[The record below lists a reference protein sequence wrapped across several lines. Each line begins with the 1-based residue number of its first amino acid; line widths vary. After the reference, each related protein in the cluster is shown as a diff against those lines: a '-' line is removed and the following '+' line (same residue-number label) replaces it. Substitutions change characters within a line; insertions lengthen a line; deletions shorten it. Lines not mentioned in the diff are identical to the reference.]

1 MSERDLKRE
10 IAQARRRAR
19 EDALASY
26 VTVIEVAAALKR
38 TQSAVLKRARA
49 EAWPSERWPGGSGG
63 GRLVFLRHRLPD
75 DVLLVLSETPG
86 VRRRDD
92 AHVKPGALGP
102 MIFRAGVPRFL
113 GARALA
119 TFVGLTVRAVQ
130 KRAKAER
137 WPFVFGRATDPKGY
151 GYLFDTF
158 GLPDDLQGLLRGL
171 VIDGRSPPR
180 RGSVGAPGRDQAP
193 ARSEVLEAWH
203 RYDAAAPRQ
212 NFRRIAAMRVEIL
225 REVETL
231 VRDGHPERDACD
243 QVALRVE
250 YSSAT
255 IQRWRGACRGAHP
268 GDWVALVA
276 PRWKGRT
283 ATATIPAEAW
293 EAFKADYLARSA
305 RKVGVAYG
313 QLRARAAMEGWKA
326 PSLRTLQRR
335 LSGELSR
342 LDKRPPGWRRAR

>member
-19 EDALASY
+19 GDAVASC
-26 VTVIEVAAALKR
+26 VSAVEIAAALSV
-38 TQSAVLKRARA
+38 TPRAIRLRA
-49 EAWPSERWPGGSGG
+49 KTESWPSELWPGKGG
-63 GRLVFLRHRLPD
+63 HTLMFPRRRLPAD
-75 DVLLVLSETPG
+75 IQAVLDRSLTVSKMG
-86 VRRRDD
+86 GAR
-92 AHVKPGALGP
+92 VKPSESGP
-102 MIFRAGVPRFL
+102 MAFRAGVPRFL
-113 GARALA
+113 GARSLAALI
-119 TFVGLTVRAVQ
+119 GLTVRAVQ

-137 WPFVFGRATDPKGY
+137 WPFVFGRATDPKGH
-151 GYLFDTF
+151 GYLFDTL
-158 GLPDDLQGLLRGL
+158 GLPDDLQRLLRGL
-171 VIDGRSPPR
+171 VFDGGSRPR
-180 RGSVGAPGRDQAP
+180 REARGAPDRVQ
-193 ARSEVLEAWH
+193 ARSHAEVLEAWY
-203 RYDAAAPRQ
+203 RYDAAAPRE
-212 NFRRIAAMRVEIL
+212 NFRRIAAMRVDIL

-231 VRDGHPERDACD
+231 VRDGYPERDACD

-255 IQRWRGACRGAHP
+255 IQRWRDACRGAHP

-283 ATATIPAEAW
+283 ATAAIPAEAW

-305 RKVGVAYG
+305 GKVGVAYG

-335 LSGELSR
+335 LRVELSR